1 MISKE
6 CLPFIVYYWEVVQ
19 KTGIFT
25 FFFDAFPEFE
35 VFGNFLWDPSLIDAL
50 PWSVH
55 QSSLS
60 TFVTFGSV
68 FLDIL
73 IVFDS

>member
-19 KTGIFT
+19 KNRYFYVI
-25 FFFDAFPEFE
+25 FDAFPEFE